1 MAGPSRS
8 ARSPCTKARDGAL
21 AIEPRNEKAS
31 DWPGLR
37 ETTAAEAHR
46 AIEAIWRIESARL
59 IAGLARV
66 VGDIGTA
73 EELAQDAL
81 VSALEQWPSEG
92 VPERPGAWLMGTA
105 KHHAI
110 DLIRRRKTLERK
122 HEEIGRDVERAHEDL
137 NLDVAIDEEVGDDL
151 LGLIFMACHPVLS
164 KDARVALTLRV
175 LGGLT
180 TGEIARA
187 FLVPTS
193 TISQRIVRAKR
204 TLAEAQVRFEVPGG
218 AERVGRLASVLEVI
232 YLIFNEGYSATAGK
246 DWVRPALCE
255 EALRLGRI
263 LAELVPSEPEVQGV
277 VALMEI
283 QASRLGARVGP
294 SGEPVLLLDQDR
306 ARWDRLLTRR
316 GLAALERAE
325 RLGGALGPYGLQ
337 AAIAACHARA
347 TTAAETDWPRI
358 VALYDA
364 VVQLAPSPVVELNRA
379 VAVGMA
385 FGPAAGLE
393 LVDALLAEPSLKSYH
408 LLPSVRGDLL
418 RKLGRSEEAGAEF
431 ERAASLTENVRE
443 RELLQRRA
451 AECAAERIAG

>member
-1 MAGPSRS
+1 LSSR
-8 ARSPCTKARDGAL
+8 ACEGAL
-21 AIEPRNEKAS
+21 AIGSRNVEAPAGRGRPEP
-31 DWPGLR
+31 
-37 ETTAAEAHR
+37 AATEAHR

-81 VSALEQWPSEG
+81 VAALEQWPAEG

-122 HEEIGRDVERAHEDL
+122 HEEIGRDVERAQHG
-137 NLDVAIDEEVGDDL
+137 LDFDASIDEEVGDDL
-151 LGLIFMACHPVLS
+151 LGLIFMACHPVLA
-164 KDARVALTLRV
+164 KDARVALILRV

-180 TGEIARA
+180 TEEIARA
-187 FLVPTS
+187 FLVPVS
-193 TISQRIVRAKR
+193 TIAQRIVRAKR
-204 TLAEAQVRFEVPGG
+204 TLTEAHVRFEVPAG
-218 AERVGRLASVLEVI
+218 AERLARLASVLEVI
-232 YLIFNEGYSATAGK
+232 YLIFNEGYSATAGN

-263 LAELVPSEPEVQGV
+263 LAELAPTESEVHGV

-306 ARWDRLLTRR
+306 ARWDRLLIRR

-325 RLGGALGPYGLQ
+325 KLGGALGPYALQ

-347 TTAAETDWPRI
+347 TTAGETDWPRI
-358 VALYDA
+358 VAFYDA
-364 VVQLAPSPVVELNRA
+364 VAQLAPSPVVELNRA

-385 FGPAAGLE
+385 FGPAAGLD
-393 LVDALLAEPSLKSYH
+393 LVDALVAEPALKSYH
-408 LLPSVRGDLL
+408 LLPAVRGDLL
-418 RKLGRSEEAGAEF
+418 RKLGRPDEARVEF

-443 RELLQRRA
+443 RELLRRRA
-451 AECAAERIAG
+451 AECAADRIAG